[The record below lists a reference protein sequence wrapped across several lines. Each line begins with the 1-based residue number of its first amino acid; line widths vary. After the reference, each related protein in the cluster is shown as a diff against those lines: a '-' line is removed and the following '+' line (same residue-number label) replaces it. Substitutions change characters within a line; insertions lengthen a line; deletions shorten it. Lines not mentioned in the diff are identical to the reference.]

1 MIIARGN
8 PGFLFL
14 FFEKSLKKVL
24 TNHTMC
30 GIIIYVRRA
39 REKRS
44 PQNEEDNEMFKTS
57 KVAID
62 YIQDQ
67 INSYERIK
75 ESFPSLSP
83 FDHFLGHD
91 IVKSVRVTLNVLY
104 FAMSEIKHAKD
115 QEEVKSALLDLWKD
129 LNEEPTEEMP
139 AEIVMN
145 IINHI
150 DALYEE

>member
-1 MIIARGN
+1 
-8 PGFLFL
+8 
-14 FFEKSLKKVL
+14 
-24 TNHTMC
+24 
-30 GIIIYVRRA
+30 
-39 REKRS
+39 
-44 PQNEEDNEMFKTS
+44 MFKTS

-91 IVKSVRVTLNVLY
+91 IVKSVRVTLNVLH

-115 QEEVKSALLDLWKD
+115 QEEVKIALLDLWTD
-129 LNEEPTEEMP
+129 LNEEPNEEMP

-150 DALYEE
+150 DALCVE